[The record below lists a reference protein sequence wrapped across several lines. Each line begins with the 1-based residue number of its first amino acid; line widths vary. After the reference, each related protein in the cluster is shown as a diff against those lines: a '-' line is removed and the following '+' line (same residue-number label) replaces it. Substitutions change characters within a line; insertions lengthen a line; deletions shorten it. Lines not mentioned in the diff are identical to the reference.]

1 MAPECPVADGG
12 LQSLRHLVLTGPSTP
27 FYCVNVAL
35 SHPIHDRSLS
45 VASAA
50 TVAFEL
56 LPWSV
61 AVLDE
66 RGTIVAVNK
75 AWRDSAQREALGL
88 ADDGVGASY
97 LEICDT
103 ARGHGAE
110 DARAVA
116 EAIRDLLS
124 AAHAEYLFE
133 YSCHGPTEQRWFL
146 ARFRG
151 REIDGQR
158 VVTVVH
164 QDVTDR
170 RKIEE
175 ARQIAARRELE
186 TLVDARTSE
195 LSQVNRRLVTTERE
209 LRQSELRFR
218 AAANATADV
227 IVEMDLQQGSLKW
240 FGDVDGQLGY
250 AQGEFPRTRTG
261 FTSYFHPDD
270 QERVGREVAR
280 AFAANETFQ
289 FEGRVR
295 CKDGSFRNWE
305 SRGRVIAHEN
315 GRPSLAIGT
324 HRDITERKHD
334 EARLKASEHRFRMVA
349 ESTADLIAE
358 VSLETDVMD
367 WHGDVDNL
375 LGYDPGEFPRTMTGW
390 LGAIHPDDLDRV
402 REVLDGSET
411 LGTFEAKYRI
421 RCKDGHYRDW
431 EGRGTNFL
439 TSDGRRIGLGAITDV
454 TEREAMTRARRQAE
468 VRLQELTTRLFTAQ
482 EDERRLLAREFH
494 DAFGQQ
500 TAAVSIQLG
509 SLRVRHPDLPDD
521 VRQALGS
528 IQAQVVELSNDLRRV
543 AHELHPAGL
552 EQLGLEAALRAH
564 CDSLSAHER
573 VAISFSS
580 DGCPTQLPPNIAICV
595 FRVTQTALRNVVRHS
610 GAREAVVAL
619 RASGHALELSI
630 EDDGVGFDV
639 SEAKRRGGLGLVSME
654 ERVRPMG
661 GQLSIT
667 SAPGNGT
674 QVLARVPLSSSLQS
688 EPAEASGAT

>member
-1 MAPECPVADGG
+1 MAI
-12 LQSLRHLVLTGPSTP
+12 
-27 FYCVNVAL
+27 
-35 SHPIHDRSLS
+35 SHPVGNRSLS

-56 LPWSV
+56 VPWSV

-75 AWRDSAQREALGL
+75 AWRDSAQRGALGL
-88 ADDGVGASY
+88 DDDGVGANY

-110 DARAVA
+110 DAGAVA

-151 REIDGQR
+151 REVDGQR
-158 VVTVVH
+158 VVTVIH

-195 LSQVNRRLVTTERE
+195 LSQVNQRLVTTERE
-209 LRQSELRFR
+209 LRKSELRFR

-270 QERVGREVAR
+270 QERVGREVTR

-324 HRDITERKHD
+324 HRDITQRKHD
-334 EARLKASEHRFRMVA
+334 EALLKAS
-349 ESTADLIAE
+349 
-358 VSLETDVMD
+358 
-367 WHGDVDNL
+367 
-375 LGYDPGEFPRTMTGW
+375 
-390 LGAIHPDDLDRV
+390 
-402 REVLDGSET
+402 
-411 LGTFEAKYRI
+411 
-421 RCKDGHYRDW
+421 
-431 EGRGTNFL
+431 
-439 TSDGRRIGLGAITDV
+439 
-454 TEREAMTRARRQAE
+454 E

-509 SLRVRHPDLPDD
+509 SLRVRHPDLPADL
-521 VRQALGS
+521 RQALAS

-573 VAISFSS
+573 VTISFSS
-580 DGCPTQLPPNIAICV
+580 DGCPTQLPPNTAICV

-610 GAREAVVAL
+610 GAGKATVTL
-619 RASGHALELSI
+619 RAIGHVLELSI

-667 SAPGNGT
+667 SALGNGT